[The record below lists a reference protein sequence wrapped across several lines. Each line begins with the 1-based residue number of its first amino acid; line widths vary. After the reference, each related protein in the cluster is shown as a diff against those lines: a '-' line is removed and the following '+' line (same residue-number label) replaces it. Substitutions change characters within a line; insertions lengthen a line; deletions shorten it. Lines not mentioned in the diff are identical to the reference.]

1 MRKVCARLRKFLCE
15 PDPDH
20 PLESDIAQELVEKS
34 EDYKKKAWEGARECL
49 TRDRA
54 MRDMA
59 KGSK

>member
-1 MRKVCARLRKFLCE
+1 VRKVCARLRKFLCE

-34 EDYKKKAWEGARECL
+34 KEYKKKAWEGAREFL
-49 TRDRA
+49 TRERA
-54 MRDMA
+54 MKDMV